1 MSNLDDIIK
10 NEGEVEKK
18 VNVTYKLTVELEF
31 TEEQLEDEAPM
42 TFTKRELFN
51 AFAKKATPQD

>member
-1 MSNLDDIIK
+1 MLDEVIK
-10 NEGEVEKK
+10 KEGEVEKK

-31 TEEQLEDEAPM
+31 TQEQLDDETPI

-51 AFAKKATPQD
+51 AFAKKQEPQIN